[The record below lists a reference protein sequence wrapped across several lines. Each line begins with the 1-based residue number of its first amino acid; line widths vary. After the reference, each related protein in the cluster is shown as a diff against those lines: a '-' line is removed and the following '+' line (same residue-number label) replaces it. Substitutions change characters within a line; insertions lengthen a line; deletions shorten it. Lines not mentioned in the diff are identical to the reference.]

1 MSNKIARKLIT
12 LSLVLILVV
21 VFSLTTD
28 TFLSSR
34 NINELFR
41 VAAYTGLICVG
52 TSFVLIGG
60 GIDLSAGGVICF
72 AGVACTRLA
81 CAGVPMIVVVAV
93 AVALA
98 ALCGF
103 INGYLITKFH
113 INDFITTLATG
124 YVYSGFALAIILKD
138 ASGRVVSQE
147 IKAKDFLALGKGIN
161 GFSYIAIAWIIL
173 TIVAWYVQAHTTYG
187 LYTTAIGSNPK
198 SSEMS
203 GVNIRWMK
211 VSNYVICGACC
222 GLAAAYTVAYQQT
235 AYLTLGDGMGFSAV
249 AACVVG
255 GVVLGG
261 GKGDA
266 IGAFLGALFM
276 TIVSN
281 GMRKYGLDTS
291 WQYVFEG
298 AVILVA
304 IIFDAGI
311 GVLTER
317 RLRRL
322 AVISAREEEAKEEE
336 LRKAVK
342 TDD

>member
-12 LSLVLILVV
+12 LSLVLILVI

-28 TFLSSR
+28 TFMTTR
-34 NINELFR
+34 NISEVFR

-60 GIDLSAGGVICF
+60 GIDLSSGGIICF

-81 CAGVPMIVVVAV
+81 CAGVPMIVVVIV

-98 ALCGF
+98 ALCGL
-103 INGYLITKFH
+103 INGFLITRFH
-113 INDFITTLATG
+113 LNDFITTLATG
-124 YVYSGFALAIILKD
+124 YVYSGFALGIILKD

-161 GFSYIAIAWIIL
+161 GFSYIAIAWIVL
-173 TIVAWYVQAHTTYG
+173 TILAWYVQTQTTYG
-187 LYTTAIGSNPK
+187 LYTTAAGSNPK

-203 GVNIRWMK
+203 GVNVNFMK
-211 VSNYVICGACC
+211 ITNFVICGACC

-235 AYLTLGDGMGFSAV
+235 AYLSLGDGMGFSAV

-255 GVVLGG
+255 GVILGG

-276 TIVSN
+276 TIVTN

-298 AVILVA
+298 AVIMIA
-304 IIFDAGI
+304 IIFDAGV
-311 GVLTER
+311 GVLTEN
-317 RLRRL
+317 RLKRL
-322 AVISAREEEAKEEE
+322 AAQSAREEEAKEDQM
-336 LRKAVK
+336 RKAVK
-342 TDD
+342 

>member
-1 MSNKIARKLIT
+1 MIT
-12 LSLVLILVV
+12 LSLVLILVII
-21 VFSLTTD
+21 FSLTTD
-28 TFLSSR
+28 TFLTAR
-34 NINELFR
+34 NISEVFR

-60 GIDLSAGGVICF
+60 GIDLSSGGVICF
-72 AGVACTRLA
+72 AGVACTRLV
-81 CAGVPMIVVVAV
+81 CAGVPMIVVVII

-98 ALCGF
+98 ALCGL
-103 INGYLITKFH
+103 INGFLITRFH
-113 INDFITTLATG
+113 LNDFITTLATG
-124 YVYSGFALAIILKD
+124 YVYTGFALAIILKD

-147 IKAKDFLALGKGIN
+147 IKAKDFLALGKGI
-161 GFSYIAIAWIIL
+161 GSFSYIAIAWIIL
-173 TIVAWYVQAHTTYG
+173 TIVAWYIQAHTTYG

-203 GVNIRWMK
+203 GVNVNRMK

-235 AYLTLGDGMGFSAV
+235 AYLSLGDGMGFSAV

-255 GVVLGG
+255 GVILGG

-298 AVILVA
+298 AVIMIA
-304 IIFDAGI
+304 IIFDAGV
-311 GVLTER
+311 GVLTDR
-317 RLRRL
+317 RLKKL
-322 AVISAREEEAKEEE
+322 AAISAREMEEKENSQ
-336 LRKAVK
+336 RKAVN
-342 TDD
+342 